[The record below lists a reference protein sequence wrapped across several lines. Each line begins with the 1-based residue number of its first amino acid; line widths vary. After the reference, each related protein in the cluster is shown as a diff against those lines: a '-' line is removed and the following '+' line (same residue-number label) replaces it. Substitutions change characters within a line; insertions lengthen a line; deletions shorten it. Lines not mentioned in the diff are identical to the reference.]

1 MNYDTTINLFVNSEM
16 IRNRQKA
23 EINMDLMNSA
33 GSKIVDEVRE
43 ITGAGQNISSR
54 YDKKYSESK

>member
-54 YDKKYSESK
+54 DDKKYSESK